1 MISLTE
7 EKQLGF
13 QFLPVSFT
21 RNELTG
27 MVGVGGVG
35 AGAVNPI
42 LAEPYGVAGLQVM

>member
-27 MVGVGGVG
+27 MAGFGGV
-35 AGAVNPI
+35 GAVNPI